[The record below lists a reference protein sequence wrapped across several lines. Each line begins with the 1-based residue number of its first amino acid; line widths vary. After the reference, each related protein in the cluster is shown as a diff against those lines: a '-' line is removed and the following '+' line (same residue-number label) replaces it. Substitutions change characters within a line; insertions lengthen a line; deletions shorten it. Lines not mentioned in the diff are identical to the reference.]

1 MQALELKVPPV
12 AVGLV
17 SAAAMWLASTTM
29 PALALAIP
37 GRSALASVLVMVGL
51 AFAVTGVVAF
61 RNAKTTVNPT
71 RPEATATVVTSGI
84 YGLSRNPMYVG
95 LLFILAGWAVFLAHL
110 LPLLL
115 VPLFILYMN
124 RFQIGPEER
133 ALSARYGSEYA
144 TYMQSV
150 RRWL

>member
-17 SAAAMWLASTTM
+17 SAAAMWFASTTM

-37 GRSALASVLVMVGL
+37 WRSVLASVLVMVGL